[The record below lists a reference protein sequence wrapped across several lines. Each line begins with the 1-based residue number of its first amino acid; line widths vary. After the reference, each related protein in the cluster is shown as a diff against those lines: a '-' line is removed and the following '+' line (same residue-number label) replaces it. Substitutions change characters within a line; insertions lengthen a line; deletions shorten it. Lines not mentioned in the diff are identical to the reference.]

1 MSILSVDSFNFNQY
15 ETVQLWLNWTSV
27 MYQIKVGC
35 LCEGFNLIELKKN
48 WSTLWP
54 LTDT

>member
-48 WSTLWP
+48 LSTLWP